1 MEEDIQKQILEE
13 LRRQSTMFK
22 KATKTNTIAIALL
35 IVLLVIS
42 LALTPFIQRMVYSS
56 RGSSQRADSWQEAR
70 GLLEQAQYQG
80 AQDMIQRL
88 IKKHPDF
95 YYGYALLGS
104 LHQELGNAKEAEVN
118 YAKAYDLFPTE
129 ENKKT
134 LTAIRMVLEKNK
146 TANK

>member
-1 MEEDIQKQILEE
+1 MTGDIQQEILDE
-13 LRRQSTMFK
+13 LRNQTAMFK
-22 KATKTNTIAIALL
+22 KANKINITVLCIFLALIAI
-35 IVLLVIS
+35 S
-42 LALTPFIQRMVYSS
+42 MALTPYIQRMLYSS
-56 RGSSQRADSWQEAR
+56 KASSQRSDSWQEAR
-70 GLLEQAQYQG
+70 TLLDQGEYQRAQE
-80 AQDMIQRL
+80 MLQRL

-95 YYGYALLGS
+95 YYGYALLGY

-134 LTAIRMVLEKNK
+134 LTAIRMVLEKSK

>member
-1 MEEDIQKQILEE
+1 MAEDVQQQILDE
-13 LRRQSTMFK
+13 LRNQTAMFRK
-22 KATKTNTIAIALL
+22 VNKINIIALCIFLFVIAI
-35 IVLLVIS
+35 IMT
-42 LALTPFIQRMVYSS
+42 LTPFIQRIS
-56 RGSSQRADSWQEAR
+56 RSFPTPPQRADSWQEAR
-70 GLLEQAQYQG
+70 SFLDQGEHQRAQE
-80 AQDMIQRL
+80 MLQRL

-95 YYGYALLGS
+95 YYGYAVLGS

-118 YAKAYDLFPTE
+118 HAKAYDLFPTE

>member
-13 LRRQSTMFK
+13 LRRQTAMFK
-22 KATKTNTIAIALL
+22 KVTKANTIAIAVFLVLL
-35 IVLLVIS
+35 IIS
-42 LALTPFIQRMVYSS
+42 MALTPFIHRMLYSS
-56 RGSSQRADSWQEAR
+56 KASSQRADSWQEAR
-70 GLLEQAQYQG
+70 GLLDQGEYQRAQE
-80 AQDMIQRL
+80 MLQRL

-95 YYGYALLGS
+95 YYGYAVLGS

-146 TANK
+146 PANK